1 MRAGEAGRRVAGG
14 DRRAGIMDVAEAHL
28 ARQGYMGVSLEA
40 IAGEVGVSK
49 PALYYHFPGGKEQ
62 LFVEIAHRSL
72 ARILSGLEGSM
83 AGAESGAGKLSA
95 AARWLMEEGA
105 RGHPVNEMRDVAR
118 FSSGEHSGALA
129 EGFRRSLYGPINAAI
144 VSAVGA
150 GEFRDGDPEAMTWAF
165 LGLVSG
171 MLDVSGVPGVGSSRA
186 RMDLS
191 EEMVEVFLKGALVRS
206 GEGGEGGG

>member
-1 MRAGEAGRRVAGG
+1 MRVVSG
-14 DRRAGIMDVAEAHL
+14 RRAGIMDVAEAHL

-40 IAGEVGVSK
+40 IASEVGISK

-72 ARILSGLEGSM
+72 DRIRAGLRDSM
-83 AGAESGAGKLSA
+83 GRAESGAGKLAA

-118 FSSGEHSGALA
+118 FASEEHHGALA
-129 EGFRRSLYGPINAAI
+129 EGFCRSLYGPIHGAI
-144 VSAVGA
+144 SDAVA
-150 GEFRDGDPEAMTWAF
+150 SGEFRDGDPAAMSWAF

-171 MLDVSGVPGVGSSRA
+171 MLDVSGVPDGAGK
-186 RMDLS
+186 DS
-191 EEMVEVFLKGALVRS
+191 EPLADEMVGIFLRGALARS
-206 GEGGEGGG
+206 GEGEDL

>member
-1 MRAGEAGRRVAGG
+1 MR

-40 IAGEVGVSK
+40 IAGEVGISK

-72 ARILSGLEGSM
+72 DRIRAGLQDSM
-83 AGAESGAGKLSA
+83 GRAGSGAGKLAA

-118 FSSGEHSGALA
+118 FASEEHHGALA
-129 EGFRRSLYGPINAAI
+129 EGFCRSLYGPIHGAI
-144 VSAVGA
+144 SEAVA
-150 GEFRDGDPEAMTWAF
+150 SSEFRDGDPAAMTWAF

-171 MLDVSGVPGVGSSRA
+171 MLDVSGVPAGAGKDSE
-186 RMDLS
+186 RMAD
-191 EEMVEVFLKGALVRS
+191 EMVGIFLRGALAR
-206 GEGGEGGG
+206 GGEDGDL

>member
-1 MRAGEAGRRVAGG
+1 MTGTGG
-14 DRRAGIMDVAEAHL
+14 DGRRAGIMDVAEAHL

-72 ARILSGLEGSM
+72 DRIRAGLESSM
-83 AGAESGAGKLSA
+83 GRAGSGAGKLSA
-95 AARWLMEEGA
+95 AARWLMEEGS

-118 FSSGEHSGALA
+118 FSSEEHHATLA
-129 EGFRRSLYGPINAAI
+129 EAFRRSMYGPIHAAI
-144 VSAVGA
+144 GA
-150 GEFRDGDPEAMTWAF
+150 AIESGEFRDGDPEAMTWAF

-171 MLDVSGVPGVGSSRA
+171 MLDVSGVPAGGGRHGSPVA
-186 RMDLS
+186 D
-191 EEMVEVFLKGALVRS
+191 EMVGIFLEGALARETR
-206 GEGGEGGG
+206 G

>member
-1 MRAGEAGRRVAGG
+1 
-14 DRRAGIMDVAEAHL
+14 MDVAESHL

-72 ARILSGLEGSM
+72 ERVSAGLESVM
-83 AGAESGAGKLSA
+83 ASVGSGAGKLEG
-95 AARWLMEEGA
+95 AARWLMEEGE

-118 FSSGEHSGALA
+118 FSSEEHHGALA
-129 EGFRRSLYGPINAAI
+129 EGFYRSFYGPLHGAI
-144 VSAVGA
+144 AGAVDS

-171 MLDVSGVPGVGSSRA
+171 MLDVRGVTAGGSGRDGEQMA
-186 RMDLS
+186 T
-191 EEMVEVFLKGALVRS
+191 EMVGIFLEGALAREARKESRVH
-206 GEGGEGGG
+206 GGGA

>member
-1 MRAGEAGRRVAGG
+1 
-14 DRRAGIMDVAEAHL
+14 MDVAEAHL

-40 IAGEVGVSK
+40 IAGEVGISK

-72 ARILSGLEGSM
+72 DRIRAGLESSM
-83 AGAESGAGKLSA
+83 GRAGGGAGKLSA

-118 FSSGEHSGALA
+118 FASEEHHAALA
-129 EGFRRSLYGPINAAI
+129 EGFCRSLYGPIRGVIGAAI
-144 VSAVGA
+144 ES
-150 GEFRDGDPEAMTWAF
+150 GEFRGGDPEAMTWAF

-171 MLDVSGVPGVGSSRA
+171 MLDVSGVPAGAGSRGSRMA
-186 RMDLS
+186 D
-191 EEMVEVFLKGALVRS
+191 EMVGIFLEGALARETRS
-206 GEGGEGGG
+206 

>member
-1 MRAGEAGRRVAGG
+1 
-14 DRRAGIMDVAEAHL
+14 MDVAESHL

-72 ARILSGLEGSM
+72 GRVSAGLEGAM
-83 AGAESGAGKLSA
+83 AASGSGAGKLGE
-95 AARWLMEEGA
+95 AARWLMEEGE

-118 FSSGEHSGALA
+118 FSSEEHHGALA
-129 EGFRRSLYGPINAAI
+129 EGFYRSFYGPIHGAI
-144 VSAVGA
+144 SGAVGS

-171 MLDVSGVPGVGSSRA
+171 MLDVRGVPAGGSDRDGA
-186 RMDLS
+186 QMAA
-191 EEMVEVFLKGALVRS
+191 EMVGIFLEGALARDKGDINGVAR
-206 GEGGEGGG
+206 GGGR

>member
-1 MRAGEAGRRVAGG
+1 
-14 DRRAGIMDVAEAHL
+14 MDVAEAHL
-28 ARQGYMGVSLEA
+28 ARKGYMGVSLEA

-72 ARILSGLEGSM
+72 ERIRAGLESSM
-83 AGAESGAGKLSA
+83 GRAEGGAGKLGA

-118 FSSGEHSGALA
+118 FSSEEHHAALA
-129 EGFRRSLYGPINAAI
+129 TGFCRSLYGPLHGAI
-144 VSAVGA
+144 SDAVA
-150 GEFRDGDPEAMTWAF
+150 SGEFREGDPAAMTWAF

-171 MLDVSGVPGVGSSRA
+171 MLDVSGVPAGAGK
-186 RMDLS
+186 DS
-191 EEMVEVFLKGALVRS
+191 ETMADEMVGIFLRGALAR
-206 GEGGEGGG
+206 EER

>member
-1 MRAGEAGRRVAGG
+1 MSGRRVV
-14 DRRAGIMDVAEAHL
+14 IMDIAEAHL

-40 IAGEVGVSK
+40 IAGEVGISK

-72 ARILSGLEGSM
+72 NRILTGLETSM
-83 AGAESGAGKLSA
+83 GRAESGAGKLDA

-118 FSSGEHSGALA
+118 FSSDEHHGELA
-129 EGFRRSLYGPINAAI
+129 EGFCRSLYSPIHGAI
-144 VSAVGA
+144 ASAVA
-150 GEFRDGDPEAMTWAF
+150 SGEFRDGDPDFMTWAF

-171 MLDVSGVPGVGSSRA
+171 MLDVSGVPSGGSGKGNA
-186 RMDLS
+186 QMAD
-191 EEMVEVFLKGALVRS
+191 EMVGIFLEGALAR
-206 GEGGEGGG
+206 GGEDGDL